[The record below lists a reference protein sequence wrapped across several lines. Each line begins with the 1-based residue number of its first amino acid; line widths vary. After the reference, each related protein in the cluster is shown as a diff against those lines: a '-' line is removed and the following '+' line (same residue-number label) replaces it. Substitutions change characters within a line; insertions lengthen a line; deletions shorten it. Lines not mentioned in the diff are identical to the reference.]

1 MSEWWDGLLT
11 LEKVFVAL
19 ALPFSLLTITQLI
32 LELFGLSGDH
42 GMFDQDVDHG
52 GGFDISGHDMG
63 GFFGH
68 FTFFSVRNLIYFLMM
83 FGWTGLACSKLDA
96 PVWLTIFVAVAS
108 GLFTTIIIG
117 WIFYTF
123 SRLTESG
130 TVKIGSAIGQVGT
143 VYITVPEK
151 RSGTGVIQI
160 VMQGVTQELNAM
172 TDGEELPATKSVKV
186 SEIISG
192 NIALVSRI
200 NPINTE

>member
-1 MSEWWDGLLT
+1 MSEWWLALT
-11 LEKVFVAL
+11 ALEKVFVAM
-19 ALPFSLLTITQLI
+19 ALPFSILTIVQLI
-32 LELFGLSGDH
+32 MELFGLSGDH
-42 GMFDQDVDHG
+42 GTLDQGIDDG

-83 FGWTGLACSKLDA
+83 FGWTGLACSKSGA
-96 PVWLTIFVAVAS
+96 PVWLTIIIAIFS
-108 GLFTTIIIG
+108 GLLTTVIIG

-130 TVKIGSAIGQVGT
+130 NVRIGSAVGQVGT
-143 VYITVPEK
+143 VYITIPEK

-160 VMQGVTQELNAM
+160 VMQGTTQELTTM
-172 TDGEELPATKSVKV
+172 TDGEELPAGKSVKV

-200 NPINTE
+200 NPINKG

>member
-1 MSEWWDGLLT
+1 MSEWWDSLLA

-19 ALPFSLLTITQLI
+19 ALPFSLLTIIQLI
-32 LELFGLSGDH
+32 MELFGLSGDH
-42 GMFDQDVDHG
+42 GMFDQDIDHG
-52 GGFDISGHDMG
+52 GGFDISGHDAG

-83 FGWTGLACSKLDA
+83 FGWTGLASSKSGA
-96 PVWLTIFVAVAS
+96 PAWLTILIAMVS

-130 TVKIGSAIGQVGT
+130 TVRIGSAVGQVGT
-143 VYITVPEK
+143 VYITIPEK

-172 TDGEELPATKSVKV
+172 TDGEELPVTKSVQV

-192 NIALVSRI
+192 NIALVSRM